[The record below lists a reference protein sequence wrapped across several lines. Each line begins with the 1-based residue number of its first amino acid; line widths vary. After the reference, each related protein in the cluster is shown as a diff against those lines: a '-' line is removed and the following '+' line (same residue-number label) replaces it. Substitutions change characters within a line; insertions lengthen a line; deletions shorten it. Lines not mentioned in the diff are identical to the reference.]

1 MIKKLIFSVL
11 ILFLLLLL
19 VFEHASWI
27 SIGFCSLLVLMLLLN
42 EAVMH
47 FQEKKS
53 FKPCASDLDNLE
65 TEVLLSKDLRSLF
78 IKIAKFLNDKFSP
91 KFLCFVTLASNG
103 FSVQHYEEY
112 ESSNQVLY
120 KMLEERKS
128 EKNKTNLVVHK
139 SGGFSFPFF
148 LNNEINGYVF
158 VGEKVSEEKYYNS
171 ELAFMK
177 PIARI
182 MGKAI
187 LLLETGRYKKEKNQ
201 LQSAFSKYVS
211 PDVVDQII
219 HHPEVMHLGGE
230 KQFLSC
236 IFTDL
241 QGFTAMSDSMDPV
254 KLVRVLNMYLN
265 EMSEVI
271 IALGG
276 TIDKFEGDA
285 IMAFFGAPIP
295 MEDHAIRC
303 CKAALRMKK
312 MEVIINNQL
321 LAEKLISKPLFTRI
335 GINSGDMVVGN
346 VGSLKRIDYTIIGG
360 NVNIA
365 ARIENINKEYDTS
378 ILISDQTYEIVKDY
392 FETRLVDKVQL
403 RGISRPVTVYELIK
417 EKLPQNQSDDS
428 AEAFDEF
435 DKIQLLEEL
444 EVVE

>member
-1 MIKKLIFSVL
+1 MIKKLLFSVVIFFL
-11 ILFLLLLL
+11 VIFLFI
-19 VFEHASWI
+19 EQASLI
-27 SIGFCSLLVLMLLLN
+27 SIGLGIFLLVTISLD
-42 EAVMH
+42 EYFSRKKA
-47 FQEKKS
+47 KKS
-53 FKPCASDLDNLE
+53 FKPNPSELDDLENEL
-65 TEVLLSKDLRSLF
+65 LLSRDLKGFF
-78 IKIAKFLNDKFSP
+78 IRMSRFLNEKFSP
-91 KFLCFVTLASNG
+91 KFLCYVTLTGNG
-103 FSVQHYEEY
+103 FSVQHYEEQDQ
-112 ESSNQVLY
+112 SNHILY
-120 KMLEERKS
+120 KMLEERKAA
-128 EKNKTNLVVHK
+128 KNKSDLILHK
-139 SGGFSFPFF
+139 SNGFSFPFF
-148 LNNEINGYVF
+148 LNNEVNGYVF
-158 VGEKVSEEKYYNS
+158 VGEKSSNERYYDS
-171 ELAFMK
+171 ELEYMK

-182 MGKAI
+182 MGKVV

-219 HHPEVMHLGGE
+219 HHPEIMHLGGE
-230 KQFLSC
+230 KQFLSV

-295 MEDHAIRC
+295 IPDHAVRC

-312 MEVIINNQL
+312 MEKIINNQL
-321 LAEKLISKPLFTRI
+321 MIEKLIEKPLHTRI

-365 ARIENINKEYDTS
+365 ARIENINKEYNTS
-378 ILISDQTYEIVKDY
+378 ILISDQTYELVKDF
-392 FETRLVDKVQL
+392 FETRQVDTVML
-403 RGISRPVTVYELIK
+403 RGISRPVTVYELLK
-417 EKLPQNQSDDS
+417 EKLPQNQENS
-428 AEAFDEF
+428 AEVFDDFEN
-435 DKIQLLEEL
+435 IEVLEEL
-444 EVVE
+444 EVID

>member
-1 MIKKLIFSVL
+1 MIKKLLFSVVIFFL
-11 ILFLLLLL
+11 VIFLFI
-19 VFEHASWI
+19 EQASLI
-27 SIGFCSLLVLMLLLN
+27 SIGLGIFLLVTICLD
-42 EAVMH
+42 EYFSRKKA
-47 FQEKKS
+47 KKS
-53 FKPCASDLDNLE
+53 FKPNPSELDELE
-65 TEVLLSKDLRSLF
+65 NELLLSRDLKGFF
-78 IKIAKFLNDKFSP
+78 IRMSRFLNEKFSP
-91 KFLCFVTLASNG
+91 KFLCYVTLTGNG
-103 FSVQHYEEY
+103 FSVQHYEEQDQ
-112 ESSNQVLY
+112 SNHILY
-120 KMLEERKS
+120 KMLEERKAA
-128 EKNKTNLVVHK
+128 KNKSDLIVHK
-139 SGGFSFPFF
+139 SNGFSFPFF
-148 LNNEINGYVF
+148 LNNEVNGYVF
-158 VGEKVSEEKYYNS
+158 VGEKSSNERYYDS
-171 ELAFMK
+171 ELEYMK

-182 MGKAI
+182 MGKVV

-219 HHPEVMHLGGE
+219 HHPEIMHLGGE
-230 KQFLSC
+230 KQFLSV

-295 MEDHAIRC
+295 IPDHAVRC

-312 MEVIINNQL
+312 MEKIINNQL
-321 LAEKLISKPLFTRI
+321 MIEKLIDKPLHTRI

-365 ARIENINKEYDTS
+365 ARIENINKEYNTS
-378 ILISDQTYEIVKDY
+378 ILISDQTYELVKDF
-392 FETRLVDKVQL
+392 FETRQVDTVML
-403 RGISRPVTVYELIK
+403 RGISRPVTVYELLK
-417 EKLPQNQSDDS
+417 EKLPQNQENS
-428 AEAFDEF
+428 AEVFDDFEN
-435 DKIQLLEEL
+435 IEVLEEL
-444 EVVE
+444 EVID